1 MEEKLMDKFI
11 GKEIDKEEE
20 LVIPDSISIKLSK
33 AYEAIRQ
40 DNIPKKHKKNYKFK
54 KIAVAASLVFII
66 FSTIVANPALAENVP
81 GLNQLSNY
89 LKSIYWFNDNYI
101 SNADKINITQKDK
114 GIEINLEGV
123 IYDESSLK
131 FIYTLT
137 SEKKLQWGVQ
147 LRNNNLKING
157 KNIEGNS
164 KRIKSDDE
172 KMSNDDDEQEKY
184 AVITTFDIS
193 DLKLDDKVD
202 IDWTINEIHTW
213 DGNYENGN
221 WRFNFKTS
229 KEALKASSKVVDANY
244 STEIE
249 GYKYSI
255 DKIIFT
261 PTEIKMK
268 DTEDERLVCDVE
280 NAYKEWEK
288 NKTNK
293 ELKERLDKLKKIQR
307 RMDLFGMDIMD
318 EKGNNLIQTHG
329 YGSTVEGSVCVFRP
343 LSEIPE
349 KIIFTPTDEVETED
363 GEIYS
368 PVEYQYIPLKDI
380 KTPFEYVQG
389 DNMDIIINSIE
400 NKNGKTKINAT
411 FKGDFIA
418 SRVNKSF
425 QILPKGIKYP
435 ARGDNMSAF
444 YDLLDSINATNSK
457 EIRKYSEEANNTN
470 NTFDYE
476 YELKENE
483 EYNLVFEKIP
493 SENYRKDKQFSI
505 DIK

>member
-20 LVIPDSISIKLSK
+20 LVIPDSISIKLDK

-40 DNIPKKHKKNYKFK
+40 DNIPKKQKKNYKFK
-54 KIAVAASLVFII
+54 KIALAASLVFII

-101 SNADKINITQKDK
+101 SSADKINITQKDK

-147 LRNNNLKING
+147 LRKNTLKING
-157 KNIEGNS
+157 KTIEGNS
-164 KRIKSDDE
+164 ERIESDDK
-172 KMSNDDDEQEKY
+172 KMSNDDDELEKY

-193 DLKLDDKVD
+193 DLKLEDKVD
-202 IDWTINEIHTW
+202 INWTINEIHIW
-213 DGNYENGN
+213 DSNYENGN
-221 WRFNFKTS
+221 WEFKFETS
-229 KEALKASSKVVDANY
+229 KEVLKAKSRIVNSNY
-244 STEIE
+244 NIEIE

-261 PTEIKMK
+261 PTEIKM
-268 DTEDERLVCDVE
+268 TAAEDKRLLYDLNE
-280 NAYKEWEK
+280 ARKKFEK
-288 NKTNK
+288 NPKDEEAK
-293 ELKERLDKLKKIQR
+293 KKADKLEKIQR
-307 RMDLFGMDIMD
+307 EMDLFQMNIMD
-318 EKGNNLIQTHG
+318 ENGNVLIPTNG
-329 YGSTVEGSVCVFRP
+329 YGNTVVGMVYVFKP
-343 LSEIPE
+343 LAEVPN
-349 KIIFTPTDEVETED
+349 KLIFTPIDTIKTEK
-363 GEIYS
+363 GLVYS
-368 PVEYQYIPLKDI
+368 PVEYEYIPLKDI
-380 KTPFEYVQG
+380 KTPFEYTQG
-389 DNMDIIINSIE
+389 ENMRIVINSIE
-400 NKNGKTKINAT
+400 NNIGKTKIKAT
-411 FKGDFIA
+411 YKGDFIA
-418 SRVNKSF
+418 SRVSSSF
-425 QILPKGIKYP
+425 EILPKEIKY
-435 ARGDNMSAF
+435 SANGEETNDF
-444 YDLLDSINATNSK
+444 YDILHSINGINL
-457 EIRKYSEEANNTN
+457 EERYKYNEKANNEN

-493 SENYRKDKQFSI
+493 NENYRKDKQFSI